1 MACAV
6 ISTGIIPRRR
16 VARELILYSE
26 LTDKELQEIPAAE
39 NFQPIMICY
48 PALRWDNSEVDLI
61 GNYVLYYPFK
71 LNMPNLIYGIRKF
84 VDTLRGI
91 MKNTNPMNV
100 FSEKKNRT

>member
-1 MACAV
+1 VACAV

-26 LTDKELQEIPAAE
+26 LTDKELQEIPAAA
-39 NFQPIMICY
+39 NFQPIMIRY

-71 LNMPNLIYGIRKF
+71 LNMPNLIYRIRKF
-84 VDTLRGI
+84 VDTLRGYYEEH
-91 MKNTNPMNV
+91 KPDERL
-100 FSEKKNRT
+100 FRKQE